1 MDKTTTMIYV
11 NLNDVISNEL
21 VAKCESLQQ
30 KIDGVA
36 GVDAS
41 N

>member
-1 MDKTTTMIYV
+1 MIYV

-21 VAKCESLQQ
+21 VAKCEPLQQ

-36 GVDAS
+36 RGRC
-41 N
+41 